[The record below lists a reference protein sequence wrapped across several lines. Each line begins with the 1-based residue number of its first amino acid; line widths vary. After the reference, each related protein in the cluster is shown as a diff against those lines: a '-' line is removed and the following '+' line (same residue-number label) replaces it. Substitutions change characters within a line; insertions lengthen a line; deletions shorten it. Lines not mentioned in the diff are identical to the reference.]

1 MQDID
6 IATLKKRSIIG
17 IVALTTRTFLLQIIA
32 FIATFLLTLLLTP
45 SIFGVYYVVSAVI
58 SFLGYFS
65 DIGLAAALV
74 QKKEELTQEDITTTF
89 TIQQGLVVTLVVISF
104 ISSNFVAQFYHLN
117 DAGLWLFRALVVS
130 FFLSSLKTIPSILL
144 ERGLQF
150 DKLVIPTIA
159 ETLGFYIVTV
169 YLAWKGYGITSFTWG
184 VLARGIIGLIA
195 IYAIR
200 PWKISFGFSNAVLSR
215 LLRFGLPF
223 QMNSFIALLKDDLFT
238 IFLGKALPFSEVG
251 YIGWAKKWAE
261 IPLRLIMDS
270 IIRVTFPA
278 FSRLQHDSALLKKA
292 IEKTIYGLALTML
305 PISMGLL
312 FFVHPMVD
320 IIPKYAK
327 WNPAL
332 PSFYFFVI
340 AAAVAGLTTPLT
352 NALNAVG
359 KIRTTLYFM
368 ILWTTLTWVLALL
381 GLKIFGFNGVAIA
394 LCSISF
400 TIVWVLYEVKKII
413 PFSFWSQ
420 IWSALLGILVQGIW
434 YGICV
439 PLSKNN
445 VIYLGY
451 IGIVGVILY
460 MLTVY
465 SADKIRIRG
474 FIKSLRKSP
483 CQLVL

>member
-6 IATLKKRSIIG
+6 IATLKKRSIRG

-32 FIATFLLTLLLTP
+32 FTATFLLTLLLTP

-74 QKKEELTQEDITTTF
+74 QKKEPLTDAEVTTTF
-89 TIQQGLVVTLVVISF
+89 TIQQILVVILVIISF
-104 ISSNFVAQFYHLN
+104 IGSSFVSHFYHLN
-117 DAGLWLFRALVVS
+117 DAGTWLFRALIVS

-144 ERGLQF
+144 ERELQF

-159 ETLGFYIVTV
+159 ETLGFYVVTV
-169 YLAWKGYGITSFTWG
+169 YLAWRGFGITSFTWG
-184 VLARGIIGLIA
+184 VLARGIIGLTT
-195 IYAIR
+195 IYMIR
-200 PWKISFGFSNAVLSR
+200 PWKISIGFSKDVLHR
-215 LLRFGLPF
+215 LLRFGVPF
-223 QMNSFIALLKDDLFT
+223 QMNSFLALLKDDLFT
-238 IFLGKALPFSEVG
+238 IFLGKALPFAQVG

-261 IPLRLIMDS
+261 VPLRLIMDS

-278 FSRLQHDSALLKKA
+278 FARLQHDVNLLRKA

-332 PSFYFFVI
+332 TSFYFFVVT
-340 AAAVAGLTTPLT
+340 AAVAGLTTPLT

-359 KIRTTLYFM
+359 KIKTTLFFM
-368 ILWTTLTWVLALL
+368 VLWTLLTWVFSLI
-381 GLKIFGFNGVAIA
+381 GLKLFGYNGVAIA
-394 LCSISF
+394 LCVISL
-400 TIVWVLYEVKKII
+400 TIIWVLVEVKKIV
-413 PFSFWSQ
+413 PFSFWEQ
-420 IWSALLGILVQGIW
+420 IWSAVAGIVVQGLWYLLVLPHTPRTIPLLGVTGA
-434 YGICV
+434 
-439 PLSKNN
+439 S
-445 VIYLGY
+445 
-451 IGIVGVILY
+451 GVILY
-460 MLTVY
+460 AVTVY
-465 SADKIRIRG
+465 VLDRARIQG
-474 FIKSLRKSP
+474 FIRSLRKLP
-483 CQLVL
+483 